1 MNKNI
6 KKGKSTRTEGA
17 TNPYFC
23 IMKTRNISV
32 YYTEYDNIEELTP
45 EDRELIMAARE
56 ASENA
61 YAPYSKFRV
70 GAAVR
75 LSGGNVVKGSNV
87 ENAAYPSG
95 ICAERNA
102 LANCVTNFPGE
113 MPSVIAIA
121 AYNED
126 GNSDENVSP
135 CGMCRQVMAEE
146 ESRNGTKIR
155 VILSGTGKIVIIN
168 SVSDLLPLQF
178 NKDNLRVAHP

>member
-1 MNKNI
+1 
-6 KKGKSTRTEGA
+6 
-17 TNPYFC
+17 
-23 IMKTRNISV
+23 MKTRNISV

-45 EDRELIMAARE
+45 EDRELIIAARE
-56 ASENA
+56 VSENA

-75 LSGGNVVKGSNV
+75 LSGGNIVKGANV

-113 MPSVIAIA
+113 TPLTIAIA
-121 AYNED
+121 AFNHD
-126 GNSDENVSP
+126 GKADENVSP
-135 CGMCRQVMAEE
+135 CGMCRQVIAEE
-146 ESRNGTKIR
+146 ESRNGNKIR
-155 VILSGTGKIVIIN
+155 MILSGAGRIVIID

-178 NKDNLRVAHP
+178 NMNNLRVAHP